1 MSAPPDLRDLLEEA
15 RRHKLFS
22 AAAWSTGTADGV
34 LDSGHLGTRRWGGPD
49 LDGTELWDL
58 ASVTKP
64 VVGLVVLALAER
76 GALSLTDPLEDLL
89 PDYRGT
95 DKARITVGQLLAH
108 TSGLPGSTPLYR
120 DHPTRRE
127 LLDGVRALPL
137 ATRPGTAVWYSSAGF
152 ILLGL
157 LAEVAGGQPLDILV
171 TQLVAEPLGLTGL
184 AFAPRGEGREHA
196 VSTEH
201 CDWRGHVVTGEVH
214 DENAVVLGGIAG
226 HAGLFAPLRDL
237 ERLGTAL
244 VRGGDG
250 LLGPG
255 AFTQMTKCHTEGL
268 NLRRCLGWQGQDPV
282 ASPVGGAM
290 GADSYG
296 HTGFTG
302 TSLWVDPAAGRFHV
316 LLANRVHPRR
326 DGRRFPAVRRAFH
339 HRAAR
344 LSASPQPW
352 SWPQP

>member
-1 MSAPPDLRDLLEEA
+1 MSAPRGPRDLLAEA
-15 RRHKLFS
+15 RRHRLFS
-22 AAAWSTGTADGV
+22 AAAWSVGTADGIV
-34 LDSGHLGTRRWGGPD
+34 DSGHLGTRRWGGPA

-64 VVGLVVLALAER
+64 VVGLVVLVLAER
-76 GALSLTDPLEDLL
+76 GALALTDPIEELL
-89 PDYRGT
+89 PAYRGT

-108 TSGLPGSTPLYR
+108 TSGLPGGVPLYR
-120 DHPTRRE
+120 SSPTRRE
-127 LLDGVRALPL
+127 LLEGLHALPL

-157 LAEVAGGQPLDILV
+157 IAEAAGGQPLDALV
-171 TQLVAEPLGLTGL
+171 THLVGDPLGLTGL
-184 AFAPRGEGREHA
+184 TFAPRGDDRAHA

-214 DENAVVLGGIAG
+214 DENAVVLGGVAG
-226 HAGLFAPLRDL
+226 HAGLFAPLADL
-237 ERLGTAL
+237 ERLGAAL

-250 LLGPG
+250 LLGPA
-255 AFTQMTKCHTEGL
+255 AFRQMTKCHTEGL

-282 ASPVGGAM
+282 GSPVGGAM
-290 GADSYG
+290 GPDSYG

-326 DGRRFPAVRRAFH
+326 DGKRFPAVRRAFH

-344 LSASPQPW
+344 LGADPGLP
-352 SWPQP
+352 

>member
-1 MSAPPDLRDLLEEA
+1 MSSPHDLLAEA

-22 AAAWSTGTADGV
+22 AAAWSVGTADGLV
-34 LDSGHLGTRRWGGPD
+34 DSGHLGTRRWDGPA

-76 GALSLTDPLEDLL
+76 GALALTDPIEELL
-89 PDYRGT
+89 PAYRGT

-108 TSGLPGSTPLYR
+108 TSGLAGGVPLYR
-120 DHPTRRE
+120 SFPTREE
-127 LLDGVRALPL
+127 LLDGLLALPL
-137 ATRPGTAVWYSSAGF
+137 ATRPGTAVAYSSPGF

-157 LAEVAGGQPLDILV
+157 LAEAAAGRPLDALV
-171 TQLVAEPLGLTGL
+171 TQLVSEPLGLTGL
-184 AFAPRGEGREHA
+184 TFAPRGEARTHA

-201 CDWRGHVVTGEVH
+201 CDWRGRVVTGEVH
-214 DENAVVLGGIAG
+214 DENAIVLGGIAG
-226 HAGLFAPLRDL
+226 HAGLFAPLADL
-237 ERLGTAL
+237 ERLGAAL

-250 LLGPG
+250 LLGPA
-255 AFTQMTKCHTEGL
+255 AFRQMTKCHTEGL

-290 GADSYG
+290 GPDSYG

-326 DGRRFPAVRRAFH
+326 DGKRFPAVRRAFH

-344 LSASPQPW
+344 LGAQLRS
-352 SWPQP
+352 